1 MVSSPK
7 KGVSR
12 LKTTT
17 RKSLVAK
24 NERFSP
30 QNGDEK
36 ESRRQKKEF
45 PAQKRRRERVSS
57 PKKGVFRSKMTTRR
71 GLVAK
76 KRGFSAQNDD
86 EKWSRRQK
94 MVFFGLK

>member
-1 MVSSPK
+1 M
-7 KGVSR
+7 
-12 LKTTT
+12 TT
-17 RKSLVAK
+17 RKGLVAK

-36 ESRRQKKEF
+36 GSRRQKMKF

-57 PKKGVFRSKMTTRR
+57 LKNEVSCPKMTTRK

-76 KRGFSAQNDD
+76 KRSFPPQNDD
-86 EKWSRRQK
+86 EKESCRQK
-94 MVFFGLK
+94 KEFPGQK